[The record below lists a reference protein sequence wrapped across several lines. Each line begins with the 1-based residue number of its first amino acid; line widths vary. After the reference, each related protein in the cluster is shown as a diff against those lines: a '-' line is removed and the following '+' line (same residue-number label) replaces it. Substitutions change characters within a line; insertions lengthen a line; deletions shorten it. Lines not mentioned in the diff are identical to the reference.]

1 MYNAS
6 LKYKWDNKNVRDY
19 EKNKAREEERA
30 KWREEKLKMV
40 IKLKAKKHVD

>member
-30 KWREEKLKMV
+30 KWREQIFITVYPL
-40 IKLKAKKHVD
+40 AN